1 MDELWIPCCVTGAE
15 NLELLDLSENFISEF
30 PTVSLKTFASLKFLN
45 LSSNLIQVSESVKC
59 SVPETVYSLI

>member
-1 MDELWIPCCVTGAE
+1 MDELWIPCCVTGVE

-30 PTVSLKTFASLKFLN
+30 PTVSLKTFVSLKFLN
-45 LSSNLIQVSESVKC
+45 LSSNLIQVSESAKY